1 MRKNEFLL
9 PNNIL
14 YLITLKSI
22 HTYRPPGPLG
32 FEKWLLPIPFLA
44 SINWNTATIATLLHA
59 SCIRSWSI
67 KATPTILHY
76 YLIVVRDSSILCMHP
91 CDLASSEVQY
101 RLWAVKRCEK
111 RLFCVGYL
119 QTSSIDFVVC
129 EPLRPNPRLWQKQNA
144 NRSNT
149 FHKTS
154 KLWQKIM

>member
-1 MRKNEFLL
+1 MNYEEKWVFVTQQYII
-9 PNNIL
+9 PNNTYIDPL
-14 YLITLKSI
+14 APLGLKSGCCQS
-22 HTYRPPGPLG
+22 H
-32 FEKWLLPIPFLA
+32 
-44 SINWNTATIATLLHA
+44 WNTATIATLLHA
-59 SCIRSWSI
+59 SCIRSRSI

-76 YLIVVRDSSILCMHP
+76 NLIVVRDSSILWMHP
-91 CDLASSEVQY
+91 CDLASLEVQY

-129 EPLRPNPRLWQKQNA
+129 EPLRPNPRHWQKQNA